1 MAQNGQ
7 PVVAPEGQGGIPVK
21 DLHLAI
27 AAMKENDIK
36 LIAAATGSPFNHE
49 VREARL
55 PEGFKL
61 PVIKAYNRKFDP

>member
-1 MAQNGQ
+1 
-7 PVVAPEGQGGIPVK
+7 
-21 DLHLAI
+21 
-27 AAMKENDIK
+27 MKENDIK

-61 PVIKAYNRKFDP
+61 LVIKAYNRKFDP